1 MYIQVNVLFSCS
13 NIGCVLFVQYGEVVG
28 SFCLSHQLLTG
39 LEGGFKTGT
48 GEVSEDLGRSSLDEF
63 LNQVELSRLLR
74 IGLGS
79 EIVQNGGVELLVLL
93 RSGVPVAEAVLA
105 GLAGL
110 EEDAAVMGA
119 QR

>member
-1 MYIQVNVLFSCS
+1 MYIQDVLFSGS
-13 NIGCVLFVQYGEVVG
+13 NIGCVLFVQYSEVVG
-28 SFCLSHQLLTG
+28 SLCLSHQFLTG
-39 LEGGFKTGT
+39 LEGRLKAGT

-63 LNQVELSRLLR
+63 LNQVELSGLLR

-79 EIVQNGGVELLVLL
+79 EVVQNGVVELLVLL